1 MDYRVI
7 VGGVFLSLHV
17 AACTAPG
24 EMPFQGRWAPPEEP
38 GLSLREVSGRELRQT
53 IRSADAELVL
63 VNVWATWCTSCREE
77 FPALLE
83 VRRYFAPRG
92 VAVVIV
98 SGDFLSE
105 RQSAFDFLESMDV
118 RFPTYIK
125 AGKDMDFIDALQP
138 DWSGALPATFL
149 FLDGEVVDWWQGAAT
164 FERFAAAV
172 EGALERGASSSR

>member
-1 MDYRVI
+1 MLLPLCLV
-7 VGGVFLSLHV
+7 
-17 AACTAPG
+17 ACTAPG

-38 GLSLREVSGRELRQT
+38 GLSLHEVSGRELRRT

-105 RQSAFDFLESMDV
+105 RQSAFDFLESLDV

-125 AGKDMDFIDALQP
+125 AGKDMEFIDALHP
-138 DWSGALPATFL
+138 EWSGALPATFL
-149 FLDGEVVDWWQGAAT
+149 FSEGEVVDWWEGAAT
-164 FERFAAAV
+164 FKRFAAAV
-172 EGALERGASSSR
+172 EGALDGGAVSSR